1 MARPQKNLKIDQ
13 LIAVLRESF
22 QKVKD
27 PRTGVTQIPLDDFL
41 MSSYAVFSLKYPSLF
56 RFEKEFYSGVDQ
68 NVRALFDITHLPSD
82 THLRDVMDLV
92 DPKHM
97 RKIFTSLFAEI
108 QKTKVLKNYEYI
120 TINGKSYYL
129 VSLDGTGYFSSEKVY
144 CDQCMRY
151 HEDENDP
158 KPLRFGHNVLAA
170 SMVHPDQR
178 EVFSFCPE
186 PIQVQD
192 GKTKNDCEIN
202 AFKRFIVDFRREHSK
217 LNVIFVLDA
226 LYACGPVIAL
236 LKEYEIPFIINVK
249 YNKSLLMSQYK
260 EEKSKGFI
268 GSVVEETEFGE
279 KIIKKQELVH
289 RYSNQL
295 RLSQDKEAPPV
306 NFIELDETWSWMDK
320 DGRDHR
326 TKKTFTWVTDISIT
340 NENVALLAK
349 GGRARWKIEN
359 ETFNTLKNQGYYLEH
374 NYGHGQKN
382 LSINMVNMMFTAFLI
397 DQIQQACCHKF
408 RKAFEKHEWRPSY
421 LWNDVTAI
429 VKGWIIGSWDDL
441 FTIIIENRKMV
452 FSTS

>member
-1 MARPQKNLKIDQ
+1 MSRPQKNLKIDQ

-27 PRTGVTQIPLDDFL
+27 PRTGVTQISLDDFL

-68 NVRALFDITHLPSD
+68 NVRALFDIAHLPSD

-92 DPKHM
+92 NPKHM

-108 QKTKVLKNYEYI
+108 QKTKVLQNYEYI
-120 TINGKSYYL
+120 TISGKGYYL
-129 VSLDGTGYFSSEKVY
+129 VSIDGTGYFSSEKVY
-144 CDQCMRY
+144 CDQCMKY
-151 HEDENDP
+151 HEDEEDP
-158 KPLRFGHNVLAA
+158 RPLRFGHNVLAA
-170 SMVHPDQR
+170 SLVHPDQR

-217 LNVIFVLDA
+217 LNVIFILDA
-226 LYACGPVIAL
+226 LYACKPVIDL
-236 LKEYEIPFIINVK
+236 LKEHKIPFIINVK
-249 YNKSLLMSQYK
+249 YNKSLLMSQYR
-260 EEKSKGFI
+260 EEKSKGFT
-268 GSVVEETEFGE
+268 GSFVEEAEFGE
-279 KIIKKQELVH
+279 KIKKKRELVH
-289 RYSNQL
+289 RFSNQL
-295 RLSQDKEAPPV
+295 RLSQDKDGPQV
-306 NFIELDETWSWMDK
+306 NFIELDETLSWTDK
-320 DGRDHR
+320 DGKNHR
-326 TKKTFTWVTDISIT
+326 SKKTFTWVTDIWIT

-397 DQIQQACCHKF
+397 DQIQQACCQKF

-421 LWNDVTAI
+421 FWNDVTVI
-429 VKGWIIGSWDDL
+429 IKSWIIGSWDDL
-441 FTIIIENRKMV
+441 FTIITENRKMV

>member
-22 QKVKD
+22 QKVND
-27 PRTGVTQIPLDDFL
+27 PRAGVTQIPLDDFL

-92 DPKHM
+92 NPKHM

-108 QKTKVLKNYEYI
+108 QKTKVLQNYEYI
-120 TINGKSYYL
+120 NINGKSHYL

-151 HEDENDP
+151 HEDEDDP
-158 KPLRFGHNVLAA
+158 RPLRFGHNVLAA

-226 LYACGPVIAL
+226 LYACQPVIDL
-236 LKEYEIPFIINVK
+236 LKEHGIPFVINVK

-260 EEKSKGFI
+260 EEKSKGVI
-268 GSVVEETEFGE
+268 GSVVEEAEFGE
-279 KIIKKQELVH
+279 KIVKKQELIH

-295 RLSQDKEAPPV
+295 RLSQDKESPPV
-306 NFIELDETWSWMDK
+306 NFIELDETWTWKDK
-320 DGRDHR
+320 DGKDHR
-326 TKKTFTWVTDISIT
+326 TKKTFTWITDIWIT

-397 DQIQQACCHKF
+397 DQIQQACCQKF

-421 LWNDVTAI
+421 FWNDVTTI
-429 VKGWIIGSWDDL
+429 VKSWIIGSWDDL